1 MANQQEFEMKDKNRI
16 PALGL
21 GTWRLSGEHCKNAI
35 KKALDLGYRHI
46 DTAEMYGNQSE
57 IGKALTGYDRSEIF
71 LTSKVW
77 KSNLHYEDV
86 IKACNKTLE
95 ELKTDYLDLYLIH
108 WPNRSI
114 PLEETLRTFEKLMG
128 GGKVRSIGVSNFT
141 INHLKEAF
149 NVSKTLLTVNQVEFH
164 PYLYQKELLD
174 FCTNNGLVLTAYS
187 PLGKGNLVQDTIIK
201 ELAVKYNRTP
211 AQICLRWG
219 LQKGVVIIPKSGSE
233 VHLQENLEIFD
244 WEISGSDMKR
254 IDSLHQNKRYVRF

>member
-1 MANQQEFEMKDKNRI
+1 MANQQEFEMKDRNRI

-21 GTWRLSGEHCKNAI
+21 GTWRLFGEHCQYI
-35 KKALDLGYRHI
+35 VKKALDLGYRHI

-77 KSNLHYEDV
+77 KSNLHYENV

-95 ELKTDYLDLYLIH
+95 ELNTDYLDLYLIH
-108 WPNRSI
+108 WPNRAIS
-114 PLEETLRTFEKLMG
+114 LEETLGAFEKLMRV
-128 GGKVRSIGVSNFT
+128 GKVRSFGVSNFT

-149 NVSKTLLTVNQVEFH
+149 NVSKNLLMVNQVEFH

-187 PLGKGNLVQDTIIK
+187 PLGKGNLVQDTLIK
-201 ELAVKYNRTP
+201 EYAVKYNKTP
-211 AQICLRWG
+211 AQICLRWS
-219 LQKGVVIIPKSGSE
+219 LQKGVVVIPKSGSE
-233 VHLQENLEIFD
+233 EHLQENLEIFD
-244 WEISGSDMKR
+244 WEISGRDSKR
-254 IDSLHQNKRYVRF
+254 IDSLHQNKRYIR